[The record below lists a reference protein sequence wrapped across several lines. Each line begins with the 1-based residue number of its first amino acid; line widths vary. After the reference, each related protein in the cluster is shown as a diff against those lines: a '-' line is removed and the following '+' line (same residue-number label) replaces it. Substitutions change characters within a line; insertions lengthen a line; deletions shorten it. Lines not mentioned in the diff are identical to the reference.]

1 LAAGLFASIVEF
13 DRADQSEGRLG
24 TELVRLRNLFES
36 VPPGSLILLD
46 ELCSGT
52 NPSEAIEIVDI
63 VLRLLRQMR
72 PFALV
77 TTHFL
82 DFASEIQNR
91 KSHEGLAFLQA
102 EVDDRE
108 GATYRFIPGV
118 ATTSLAVGTAE
129 RLGVTFHELE
139 RLLESRLGNEAE
151 WHSEEIDDLTA
162 RNDDE

>member
-1 LAAGLFASIVEF
+1 LVAGLFASIVEF
-13 DRADQSEGRLG
+13 DRADQCEGRLG

-63 VLRLLRQMR
+63 VLRLLRQIQ

-82 DFASEIQNR
+82 DFASDLQDR
-91 KSHEGLAFLQA
+91 KSHDGIAFLQA
-102 EVDDRE
+102 EVDDSE
-108 GATYRFIPGV
+108 GATFRFIPGV

-129 RLGVTFHELE
+129 RLGVTFDQLE
-139 RLLESRLGNEAE
+139 RLLERRLSDQAGGF
-151 WHSEEIDDLTA
+151 SEEIDDLTT